1 MAPVPTRPSPL
12 LSVFGRNIEPR
23 ERRTIAIGATVVAVT
38 AVFVLG
44 VLPFGRRWSARESMI
59 AATRAQLARVES
71 IAGRES
77 ELADATRALDAKLD
91 AGAVRVVR
99 AGSLALAASA
109 IQSMVRDYGR
119 GSVVSVTRLDAAGA
133 PLAIGGT
140 GVALPATISAQGDVY
155 GIADFLRRLQ
165 HGPWLVELTDLTI
178 APNPVLRG
186 NLLQVS
192 IGLRAPIALEP

>member
-1 MAPVPTRPSPL
+1 M
-12 LSVFGRNIEPR
+12 LSVFGRSIEPR
-23 ERRTIAIGATVVAVT
+23 ERRTIAIGAIIVAMT
-38 AVFVLG
+38 AVFMLI
-44 VLPFGRRWSARESMI
+44 VLPLGRRWSARESMI
-59 AATRAQLARVES
+59 AAVRAQLARVES
-71 IAGRES
+71 VVGRES
-77 ELADATRALDAKLD
+77 ELAEATRALDVQLD
-91 AGAVRVVR
+91 AGATRVVR

-109 IQSMVRDYGR
+109 IQSMVRDYAR
-119 GSVVSVTRLDAAGA
+119 ASVVSVTRLDAAGA

-140 GVALPATISAQGDVY
+140 GVALPATISAQGDIY
-155 GIADFLRRLQ
+155 GMADFLRRLQ